1 MNRTLKP
8 PGKTHY
14 FKEIKTLPV
23 ALNEAIAPRNA
34 GILSASLIIANVMI
48 LTRQKYM
55 LEYFSCALK
64 VQRKG
69 KIND

>member
-1 MNRTLKP
+1 MKP
-8 PGKTHY
+8 SRPERGDTFCSTHY
-14 FKEIKTLPV
+14 RK
-23 ALNEAIAPRNA
+23 RND
-34 GILSASLIIANVMI
+34 